1 MKKNIFQW
9 VISICMT
16 LILGFSPEMSWG
28 IKADRT
34 PRQVELPDGSRLTV
48 RLHGDEFFHYTTTSD
63 GYMIARKKMAIITMP
78 RMRQTVSLYIP
89 M

>member
-48 RLHGDEFFHYTTTSD
+48 RLHGDEFFH
-63 GYMIARKKMAIITMP
+63 
-78 RMRQTVSLYIP
+78 
-89 M
+89 